1 MCLTPLKRYSQ
12 TRMDWHVYIVECADG
27 TLYTGIT
34 TNLERRIVEHN
45 SGRGARY
52 TSGRGP
58 VRLVYS
64 QSAANRS
71 EAGAREVHIKR
82 LKRKDKIHLIGAMS
96 DCHSISTIS
105 SSK

>member
-1 MCLTPLKRYSQ
+1 MN
-12 TRMDWHVYIVECADG
+12 WHVYMVECADG

-34 TNLERRIVEHN
+34 TDLERRVLEHN

-64 QSAANRS
+64 QRAANRS
-71 EAGAREVHIKR
+71 EAGAREAFIKK
-82 LKRKDKIHLIGAMS
+82 LKREDKIRLMDTMI
-96 DCHSISTIS
+96 DCHSISTIN